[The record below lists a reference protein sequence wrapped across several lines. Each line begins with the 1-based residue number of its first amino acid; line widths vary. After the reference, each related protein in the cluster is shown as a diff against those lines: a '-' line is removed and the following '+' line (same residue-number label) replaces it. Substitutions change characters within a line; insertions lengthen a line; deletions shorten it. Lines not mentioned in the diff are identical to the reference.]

1 MHNRHGRALSVPLQL
16 SLCAYQTK
24 TETHTSLI
32 DAWNFWHSD
41 SKWICIASKIFNEW
55 IFSSTPKMVWFA
67 RSTTHASGQNI
78 TEVNKKKTK
87 NISIDRARSA
97 RFVHARQVIAARQWS
112 KYRKPAY
119 PLRSS
124 RKGHAGLHVSAN
136 RNAFCIRNSMLRWK
150 FNFNSMPNADALRWN
165 GAKKEISLCVCV
177 WGEIPSV
184 IMVII
189 RGLILYSFDFGH

>member
-32 DAWNFWHSD
+32 DTWNFWHSD

-124 RKGHAGLHVSAN
+124 RKGHAGLHVSA
-136 RNAFCIRNSMLRWK
+136 IRLIEMHSVFVIPCCVENSISTACRMPMHCDGTAQRKKLVFVFVFGEK
-150 FNFNSMPNADALRWN
+150 FR
-165 GAKKEISLCVCV
+165 
-177 WGEIPSV
+177 
-184 IMVII
+184 
-189 RGLILYSFDFGH
+189 R